1 MVNYLYN
8 NAKLKTRR
16 RELRKNQ
23 TDAEKIMWRYLRR
36 KTMEGLKFFRQ
47 YGIGPYTID
56 FYCPQIRL
64 AIEIDGGQHAE
75 NSGLAKDAA
84 RTKYLEKEN
93 IGLIRFWNNEV
104 LKQTEA
110 VVEKIREIAVRLKR

>member
-1 MVNYLYN
+1 M
-8 NAKLKTRR
+8 RR
-16 RELRKNQ
+16 QAIE
-23 TDAEKIMWRYLRR
+23 D
-36 KTMEGLKFFRQ
+36 LKFFRQ

-75 NSGLAKDAA
+75 FQGQAKDTI

-93 IGLIRFWNNEV
+93 IRVVRFWNNEV
-104 LKQTEA
+104 IKQKEA
-110 VVEKIREIAVRLKR
+110 VIEKIRQFAAALKK

>member
-1 MVNYLYN
+1 MTDYLYN
-8 NAKLKTRR
+8 DFCLKTRR

-23 TDAEKIMWRYLRR
+23 TDAEKVLWRYLRR
-36 KTMEGLKFFRQ
+36 RTMEDLKFFRQ
-47 YGIGPYTID
+47 YGVGPYTID

-75 NSGLAKDAA
+75 SQGQAKDTI

-93 IGLIRFWNNEV
+93 IRVVRFWNNEV
-104 LKQTEA
+104 IKQKEA
-110 VVEKIREIAVRLKR
+110 VIEKIRQFAAALKK

>member
-1 MVNYLYN
+1 MIDYLYN
-8 NAKLKTRR
+8 NTGLKTRR

-23 TDAEKIMWRYLRR
+23 TDAEKVMWRYLRR
-36 KTMEGLKFFRQ
+36 RAMEGLKFFRQ

-75 NSGLAKDAA
+75 NNGMAKDTI
-84 RTKYLEKEN
+84 RRKYLEKEN
-93 IGLIRFWNNEV
+93 ISVIRFWNNEV
-104 LKQTEA
+104 LRQKEA
-110 VVEKIREIAVRLKR
+110 VVEKIAETAVRLKK